1 LPSYDQNIGVNGAG
15 ADARSWAS
23 HVEEFATIRD
33 STLSFFRSLS
43 SEAMSRRGIAAGNP
57 FTVRAVAFI
66 TAGHVEH
73 HSKILRERY
82 L

>member
-1 LPSYDQNIGVNGAG
+1 
-15 ADARSWAS
+15 
-23 HVEEFATIRD
+23 
-33 STLSFFRSLS
+33 
-43 SEAMSRRGIAAGNP
+43 MSRRGIAAGNP